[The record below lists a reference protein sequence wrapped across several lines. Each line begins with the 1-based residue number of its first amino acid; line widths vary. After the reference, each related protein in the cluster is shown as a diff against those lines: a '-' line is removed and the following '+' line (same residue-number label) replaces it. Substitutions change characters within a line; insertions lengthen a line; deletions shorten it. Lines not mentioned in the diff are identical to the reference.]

1 MDDTSGAVQGGI
13 NMVSANSMMQK
24 GQIIFYDSDKMMCFG
39 VTYFIVKEPEKQ
51 MIEVTLAGDE
61 ERHFIQSTPEPI
73 CMFIETGEE
82 IVKLDPTTMKRIAR
96 YNLEKENEA
105 LLKEINE
112 RKKEIA
118 DIQQKETV
126 LRDRFKKAIS
136 MFKEIMNHGYCD
148 MDDDEDEDEEWEF

>member
-13 NMVSANSMMQK
+13 NMVSANSMIQK
-24 GQIIFYDSDKMMCFG
+24 GQIIFYDSDKMMCFD
-39 VTYFIVKEPEKQ
+39 VEHFMVKEQEKQ
-51 MIEVTLAGDE
+51 MIEVTLFGDE

-73 CMFIETGEE
+73 CAFIEAGEE
-82 IVKLDPTTMKRIAR
+82 LVKLDPTTMKRIAR

-118 DIQQKETV
+118 DIQQKEKV
-126 LRDRFKKAIS
+126 LRDRFEKAIS
-136 MFKEIMNHGYCD
+136 MFKEIMDHGYCD
-148 MDDDEDEDEEWEF
+148 MDDDEDEEWEF